1 MSKAFTIHSAYHE
14 INGDYLEYDI
24 RDYGEAGIKKCYRN
38 EKNNLFLFYNK
49 FHRAWWI
56 HDDYNAT
63 LRTENINSYNGL
75 GALHAIGYFSDNLH
89 GQLHYSDENLYNRTG
104 PIANIDNSIPNGYI
118 LSKNDEYT
126 ILCNDSCYVIPLQKK
141 YKINYVDYTSNA
153 LHEAINKVYSFK
165 NENN

>member
-56 HDDYNAT
+56 HDEYNAV
-63 LRTENINSYNGL
+63 LRTKEKSVYNGL
-75 GALHAIGYFSDNLH
+75 GIIHAIGYLSNDMH
-89 GQLHYSDENLYNRTG
+89 GQWHYSGENLQNNTG
-104 PIANIDNSIPNGYI
+104 PIHNVDKSIPNGYI
-118 LSKNDEYT
+118 LSNKDKYT
-126 ILCNDSCYVIPLQKK
+126 ILCNNNGCYEIPLEKK
-141 YKINYVDYTSNA
+141 YETCCTDSTSNT
-153 LHEAINKVYSFK
+153 LHKEINKIYSF
-165 NENN
+165 